1 MHVRLGVIVFMT
13 SAAMFAAEVN
23 VVEEIVAK
31 VNGDIITRSEL
42 DRAREYVELELQ
54 QQGVKGAEFQR
65 LVKERSGNV
74 LRDEIDRLLLVQ
86 RGQDLNINV
95 DPDVT
100 RRIAEIQA
108 QSKIADPDKFHQWI
122 RQQTGM
128 TFEDFRDQLRNQLL
142 TSRVI
147 GQEIHSRIAIPEAEK
162 RKYYEEHKSE
172 FVRKEQVFLRQILI
186 STEGKTPEQVA
197 EAEKKAK
204 DLAARAKRGEKF
216 YELARDH
223 SDDPITARE
232 GGQLP
237 PLDRATLRPEIAEI
251 VFKEEKGFVTD
262 AIKVP
267 NGFLIL
273 RIEDRWEAGQASY
286 EEVEQE
292 IMERLAAPKVQPR
305 IREFLTKLR
314 HDAFLEIREG
324 YVDTAAAPGKDTA
337 WKDPAQ
343 LRPET
348 VTKEE
353 VAASRRRRLL
363 WLIPRGRPIDLET
376 EQDDTIEPTRPEAPA
391 PAPASQP

>member
-1 MHVRLGVIVFMT
+1 MRFCVMVLLSV
-13 SAAMFAAEVN
+13 AAASAEVK

-42 DRAREYVELELQ
+42 ERARGYVELELQ
-54 QQGVKGAEFQR
+54 QQGVKGPDFQR
-65 LVKERSGNV
+65 LVKQRSGDI

-86 RGQDLNINV
+86 RGKDLNINV

-128 TFEDFRDQLRNQLL
+128 TFEDFRDQMRNQLL
-142 TSRVI
+142 TNRVI
-147 GQEIHSRIAIPEAEK
+147 GQEIHSRISIPEGEK

-172 FVRKEQVFLRQILI
+172 FVRQEQVFLRQILI

-223 SDDPITARE
+223 SDDEATARN
-232 GGQLP
+232 GGELP
-237 PLDRATLRPEIAEI
+237 PLDRASLRPEIADI
-251 VFKEEKGFVTD
+251 VFKESKGFVTD
-262 AIKVP
+262 VINVP

-273 RIEDRWEAGQASY
+273 RIEERWDAGQASY

-292 IMERLAAPKVQPR
+292 IMERLAGPKVQPR
-305 IREFLTKLR
+305 IREYLTKLR
-314 HDAFLEIREG
+314 LDAFLEIREG
-324 YVDTAAAPGKDTA
+324 YFDSAAAPGKDTA

-363 WLIPRGRPIDLET
+363 WVIPRGSPIELSE
-376 EQDDTIEPTRPEAPA
+376 EQDDRIDSTRPAAPA